1 MDRISDLAHYPKVV
15 PKLKKIQLYD
25 EEVFANGTRRTGAY
39 FEVGASFFSM
49 GYYLLCTYEPKYQT
63 FTWVLDYRYS
73 SDFEDSTGHWQV
85 LPHPTKED
93 WSRVLYSTELQL
105 TPWIPEFVITMLTK
119 TALVESTAWVKL
131 ESEKLASSPAA
142 EEVPF
147 VSFPDLSS
155 CFVET
160 ETNSLYLA
168 ECFNG
173 PVAAAAVA
181 NEDLDIAD
189 TSSDRNPEL

>member
-1 MDRISDLAHYPKVV
+1 
-15 PKLKKIQLYD
+15 
-25 EEVFANGTRRTGAY
+25 
-39 FEVGASFFSM
+39 M

-85 LPHPTKED
+85 LPHPTKEG

-160 ETNSLYLA
+160 ETSSLYLA

-173 PVAAAAVA
+173 PVAAAAFA
-181 NEDLDIAD
+181 NEDLNIAED

>member
-1 MDRISDLAHYPKVV
+1 
-15 PKLKKIQLYD
+15 
-25 EEVFANGTRRTGAY
+25 
-39 FEVGASFFSM
+39 
-49 GYYLLCTYEPKYQT
+49 
-63 FTWVLDYRYS
+63 
-73 SDFEDSTGHWQV
+73 
-85 LPHPTKED
+85 
-93 WSRVLYSTELQL
+93 
-105 TPWIPEFVITMLTK
+105 
-119 TALVESTAWVKL
+119 VESTAWVKL

-160 ETNSLYLA
+160 ETSSLYLA

-173 PVAAAAVA
+173 PVAAAAFA
-181 NEDLDIAD
+181 NEDLNIAED